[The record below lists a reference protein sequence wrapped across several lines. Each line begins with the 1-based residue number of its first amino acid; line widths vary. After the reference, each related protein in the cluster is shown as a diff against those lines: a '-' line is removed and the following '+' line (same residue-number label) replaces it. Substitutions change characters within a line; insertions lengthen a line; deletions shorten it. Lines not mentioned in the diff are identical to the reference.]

1 MGGARPPAAGRA
13 GPPALSSP
21 HPPAGPDTVVPVLTA
36 ACKSPAELA
45 APGGTVAEI
54 K

>member
-1 MGGARPPAAGRA
+1 MGGARAPAAGRA
-13 GPPALSSP
+13 APASA

-36 ACKSPAELA
+36 ACKSPAELT
-45 APGGTVAEI
+45 APGGSVAEI